1 MGHFLGALDQAKL
14 DERRGVV
21 QNEKRQGENQ
31 PYGLVDEIVTHNTY
45 PAAHPYS
52 WTVIGSMEDLNA
64 ASLEDVSDWFKTY
77 YGPSNAVIVLAGDID
92 PKTAREKLEKY
103 FGSIPPG
110 PPLSKPDVNVAK
122 MSGTKRYTLQDR
134 VPQARIY
141 IVWNVP
147 EAFSRESHQL
157 DVVAAILGR
166 GKTSRLYKRLVYE
179 DQIATDVSVYNA
191 SNEIGGQFWIQAS
204 AQPQGD
210 LAKVERAIGEE
221 LRRYLES
228 GPTAEEVQKA
238 QTQFVADF
246 LRGVERI
253 GGFGGKSD
261 VLAQGQVFA
270 RDPAAYRRML
280 LDVQEATAKD
290 LVTASRKWLADGK
303 FILSVYPFEQ
313 YAAAGTDV
321 DRKQVPPPG
330 PPPQLNVPALQSG
343 KLSNGLPLLLA
354 ERHEIPVVEFSL
366 LVDGGTAADQFAAPG
381 TASLAMTMLDEGTQT
396 RNSLQISEEAAML
409 GASISASSSLDTST
423 VTLSALKANL
433 DKSLDLYADV
443 ILNPTYPQA
452 DFQRERQQRLA
463 QIQREKSHPV
473 QLALRIF
480 PALIYGKDHA
490 YGNPFTGSGTAE
502 SVTAMTREDLA
513 KFHATWFKPNNAT
526 LVIVGDTTL
535 AETQPK
541 LEKLFAAWKPGDV
554 PKKNLATVAV
564 QDGSQVYL
572 IDRPDAQQ
580 SVIMA
585 GHAAPPKYT
594 PEEIN
599 IETMNTILGGMF
611 TSRLNMNLR
620 EGKHWTYGART
631 LLVDAKGQRPFLVVA
646 PVQTDKTREAM
657 EEIRRELSE
666 IRGARTVSDDEL
678 AMAKDNLTL
687 QLPGQLETKS
697 GVGDYLREVVTYGI
711 PADYLESY
719 PAKVR
724 ALDSQG
730 VTAAANTVLKPA
742 GLIWVI
748 VGDRTKIESSLG
760 QFSPNPVRLLDAD
773 GKPIQ

>member
-1 MGHFLGALDQAKL
+1 MKAPKRATRCRSAK
-14 DERRGVV
+14 R
-21 QNEKRQGENQ
+21 
-31 PYGLVDEIVTHNTY
+31 
-45 PAAHPYS
+45 
-52 WTVIGSMEDLNA
+52 
-64 ASLEDVSDWFKTY
+64 
-77 YGPSNAVIVLAGDID
+77 
-92 PKTAREKLEKY
+92 
-103 FGSIPPG
+103 PPCWG
-110 PPLSKPDVNVAK
+110 PP
-122 MSGTKRYTLQDR
+122 
-134 VPQARIY
+134 
-141 IVWNVP
+141 
-147 EAFSRESHQL
+147 
-157 DVVAAILGR
+157 
-166 GKTSRLYKRLVYE
+166 
-179 DQIATDVSVYNA
+179 
-191 SNEIGGQFWIQAS
+191 
-204 AQPQGD
+204 
-210 LAKVERAIGEE
+210 
-221 LRRYLES
+221 
-228 GPTAEEVQKA
+228 
-238 QTQFVADF
+238 
-246 LRGVERI
+246 
-253 GGFGGKSD
+253 
-261 VLAQGQVFA
+261 
-270 RDPAAYRRML
+270 
-280 LDVQEATAKD
+280 
-290 LVTASRKWLADGK
+290 
-303 FILSVYPFEQ
+303 
-313 YAAAGTDV
+313 
-321 DRKQVPPPG
+321 
-330 PPPQLNVPALQSG
+330 
-343 KLSNGLPLLLA
+343 
-354 ERHEIPVVEFSL
+354 
-366 LVDGGTAADQFAAPG
+366 
-381 TASLAMTMLDEGTQT
+381 
-396 RNSLQISEEAAML
+396 
-409 GASISASSSLDTST
+409 ISASSSLDTST

-490 YGNPFTGSGTAE
+490 YGNPFTGSGTEE

-535 AETQPK
+535 AEAQPK
-541 LEKLFAAWKPGDV
+541 LEKLFANWKAGEV

-564 QDGSQVYL
+564 QDNSQVYL
-572 IDRPDAQQ
+572 IDRPEAQQ

-594 PEEIN
+594 PEEIA

-620 EGKHWTYGART
+620 EDKHWTYGART
-631 LLVDAKGQRPFLVVA
+631 LLVDAKGQRPFIVIA

-657 EEIRRELSE
+657 EEIQRELTE
-666 IRGARTVSDDEL
+666 IRGTRTVSDEEL

-711 PADYLESY
+711 PADYLETY